1 MKQFIVAD
9 ASNGFLGLIMRFS
22 YLLLAIPLVG
32 VVALGAATSHAD
44 PNDYFQG
51 KTITIYVDN
60 PVGGGYDLNARVL
73 ARHLGDHIPG
83 HPGVIVSNMPGAHG
97 IRGANFIYNVAPK
110 DGTALGA
117 EIADLAEY
125 QVEGIEGVSYDA
137 SRFGWIGSIAPTN
150 IVLYVWHTVPVRT
163 IADLKSR
170 ETVLASFGPVP
181 TYARLLEELVGAR
194 FKVVDGYDGINAANM
209 ALERG
214 EVEASLS
221 SLPVLRAYRP
231 DWLAKKMI
239 RIFYYE
245 GFKRSPDLPD
255 VPASIELAKTDFDRS
270 VMSFFIKNSAI
281 GRAFVVPPGVQAPV
295 LDTLRTAF
303 DATMKDDKFLGDCQK
318 SKIDVNPRSGG
329 EIEKTVSEMIN
340 VDSATQARVREI
352 AGGRL

>member
-1 MKQFIVAD
+1 
-9 ASNGFLGLIMRFS
+9 MRLSPFV
-22 YLLLAIPLVG
+22 LAAPLVG
-32 VVALGAATSHAD
+32 LIVVTPAISRAESS
-44 PNDYFQG
+44 DYFQG

-60 PVGGGYDLNARVL
+60 PVGGGYDLNARTL

-83 HPGVIVSNMPGAHG
+83 HPEIIVSNMPGAHG
-97 IRGANFIYNVAPK
+97 IRGANYIYNVAPK
-110 DGTALGA
+110 DGTAIGA

-125 QVEGIEGVSYDA
+125 QVEGIGGVSYDA

-150 IVLYVWHTVPVRT
+150 IVLYVWHTVPVQT

-181 TYARLLEELVGAR
+181 TYAKLLEELVGAR
-194 FKVVDGYDGINAANM
+194 FKIVDGYDGINAANM

-221 SLPVLRAYRP
+221 SLPVLRAYHP
-231 DWLAKKMI
+231 DWLTKKMI

-255 VPASIELAKTDFDRS
+255 VPASIELAKTDSDRS
-270 VMSFFIKNSAI
+270 VMSFFIKNDAI
-281 GRAFVVPPGVQAPV
+281 GRAFVVPPGVQPAV
-295 LDTLRTAF
+295 LQTLRGAF
-303 DATMKDDKFLGDCQK
+303 DATMKDDQFLADCRN
-318 SKIDVNPRSGG
+318 SRIDVNPRSGQ
-329 EIEKTVSEMIN
+329 EVEKTVGDMIN
-340 VDSATQARVREI
+340 VDAATRARVSEI

>member
-1 MKQFIVAD
+1 MSAWLNYWLDTRGLDQAPAARVQRTAFPAQLKQFIVAA
-9 ASNGFLGLIMRFS
+9 ASNGFLGRIMRFS
-22 YLLLAIPLVG
+22 YLLLLIPLVG
-32 VVALGAATSHAD
+32 VVAPGAATSHAE

-97 IRGANFIYNVAPK
+97 IRGANFIYTVAPK

-125 QVEGIEGVSYDA
+125 QVEGIEGMSYDA

-181 TYARLLEELVGAR
+181 TYARLLEELALQLR
-194 FKVVDGYDGINAANM
+194 FISSSESMSHRDSEDHGWVAHQLRRRWSFGRRRCGI
-209 ALERG
+209 
-214 EVEASLS
+214 
-221 SLPVLRAYRP
+221 
-231 DWLAKKMI
+231 
-239 RIFYYE
+239 
-245 GFKRSPDLPD
+245 
-255 VPASIELAKTDFDRS
+255 
-270 VMSFFIKNSAI
+270 
-281 GRAFVVPPGVQAPV
+281 
-295 LDTLRTAF
+295 
-303 DATMKDDKFLGDCQK
+303 
-318 SKIDVNPRSGG
+318 
-329 EIEKTVSEMIN
+329 
-340 VDSATQARVREI
+340 
-352 AGGRL
+352 